1 MIKTR
6 IVEDNRDLVET
17 YSDIHYNL
25 LQVETGVVYGDSV
38 VDLIDHFEGGSPV
51 SRFTYQEV
59 EPDPDVPETDEP
71 IDDSEALAI
80 ITGGEPI
87 DS

>member
-1 MIKTR
+1 MIRTL
-6 IVEDNRDLVET
+6 IVEDNHDLVET

-25 LQVETGVVYGDSV
+25 LQVETDTVYGDSV
-38 VDLIDHFEGGSPV
+38 VDLLDHYEGSAPV
-51 SRFTYQEV
+51 SRFTYREV
-59 EPDPDVPETDEP
+59 EPDPDDPEDEP
-71 IDDSEALAI
+71 IEDSEALAI

>member
-6 IVEDNRDLVET
+6 IVEDNHDLVET

-25 LQVETGVVYGDSV
+25 LQVETGVVYGDSCI
-38 VDLIDHFEGGSPV
+38 DLIDHFEGDTPV

-59 EPDPDVPETDEP
+59 EPADPDDP
-71 IDDSEALAI
+71 IEDSEALAI